1 MKGKVLEAM
10 RHGLP
15 MVTTPVGV
23 QGLSAAAFLPHAQEA
38 GRVADAICALLED
51 DAHWCAVSQ
60 ASTAFI
66 QANYS
71 EQALWCTLERVLT
84 QADP

>member
-23 QGLSAAAFLPHAQEA
+23 QGLSAAAFLPHSEQAD
-38 GRVADAICALLED
+38 RLADAICALLED
-51 DAHWCAVSQ
+51 DAHWQRVSR
-60 ASTAFI
+60 ASVGFI
-66 QANYS
+66 MQHYS
-71 EQALWCTLERVLT
+71 EHALKCAL
-84 QADP
+84 QDAMKCA